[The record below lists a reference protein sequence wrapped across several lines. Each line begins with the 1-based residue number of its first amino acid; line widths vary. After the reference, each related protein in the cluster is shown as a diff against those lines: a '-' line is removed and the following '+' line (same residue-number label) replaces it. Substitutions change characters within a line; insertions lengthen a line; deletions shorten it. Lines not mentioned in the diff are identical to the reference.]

1 MLFLPAQILGVAIR
15 FGKFSVKENKQLEK
29 NVQDFLSL
37 TGIENADKLL
47 YTDRYPEEK
56 SVITD
61 LKRKYAFR
69 LHIGKFQTSPSL
81 TLHSLSALNAEP
93 MGSI

>member
-1 MLFLPAQILGVAIR
+1 M
-15 FGKFSVKENKQLEK
+15 KENQQLER
-29 NVQDFLSL
+29 NVQEFLSL

-69 LHIGKFQTSPSL
+69 VHIGKLELWALTPHGLAASP
-81 TLHSLSALNAEP
+81 
-93 MGSI
+93 G